1 MTADA
6 SPAEPA
12 AAAETTPPL
21 PVVIGVS
28 IVLGAVIGLMFLGFE
43 WLVNHGDTWIWDDV
57 FNTGEERWV
66 VVPLAIGLSIIYS
79 FIVHLLGQRRII
91 PIQLS
96 IVEDLGKPLERA
108 PLSGVAVILVVGA
121 ASLLA
126 GASLGPEAALAAGSI
141 ALGTWCAFR
150 FNFGSAGELLV
161 LTALT
166 ALLVAFFGSLVPLL
180 IPPLILF
187 QRTRK
192 IPIPALVPPT
202 LAGLAAYGT
211 VYLIR
216 GAVSG
221 YGSIPSGTSA
231 NAEDYLIALAL
242 GVCGVGVGYGMR
254 TAIKLFTGPAK
265 QIGERVHWA
274 WAAAIFGLVLGI
286 LYLIGGPTIEFSGS
300 EGSKM
305 LVSDT
310 AYGTAALAGIV
321 VMKLLATGWSLSTG
335 YRGGLVFPSV
345 FAGVALSMFVA
356 SLFGDTAGP
365 GLMIGSIAG
374 VLVEMTSPALGVI
387 MLLSLVPSEL
397 LPLAL
402 AGAAGAILPHVIKS
416 RLHPKPPAPASA

>member
-6 SPAEPA
+6 PRPEPA
-12 AAAETTPPL
+12 ADAETAPAPL
-21 PVVIGVS
+21 VVIGVAT
-28 IVLGAVIGLMFLGFE
+28 VLGAVIGLMFLGFE
-43 WLVNHGDTWIWDDV
+43 WVVNHGDTWIWDDV

-66 VVPLAIGLSIIYS
+66 VVPLAIGLSVIFS
-79 FIVHLLGQRRII
+79 FIVHAFGKRRII

-96 IVEDLGKPLERA
+96 IIDDLGKPMEPNTL
-108 PLSGVAVILVVGA
+108 GTVAVILIVGA

-192 IPIPALVPPT
+192 IPIPALVPPV

-216 GAVSG
+216 GAVEG
-221 YGSIPSGTSA
+221 YGSIPSGTSPS
-231 NAEDYLIALAL
+231 AEDYLIAVAL
-242 GVCGVGVGYGMR
+242 GVCGVGVGIGMR
-254 TAIKLFTGPAK
+254 TAIKLLTAPAK
-265 QIGERVHWA
+265 RIGERVHWA

-286 LYLIGGPTIEFSGS
+286 LYLIGGPTIQFSGS

-305 LVSDT
+305 LVNDT
-310 AYGTAALAGIV
+310 SYGTAALAGIV
-321 VMKLLATGWSLSTG
+321 VMKLLATGWSLSAG

-374 VLVEMTSPALGVI
+374 VLVEMTSPALGVV
-387 MLLSLVPSEL
+387 MLLSLVPSDL

-402 AGAAGAILPHVIKS
+402 AGAAGAILPHVIHS
-416 RLHPKPPAPASA
+416 RLHPKPPEPASA

>member
-43 WLVNHGDTWIWDDV
+43 WVVNHGDTWIWDDV

-79 FIVHLLGQRRII
+79 FIVHLVGQRRII

-192 IPIPALVPPT
+192 IPIPALIPPT

-216 GAVSG
+216 GDVQG

-242 GVCGVGVGYGMR
+242 GICGVGVGYGMR
-254 TAIKLFTGPAK
+254 TAIKLLTGPAK

-305 LVSDT
+305 LVNDT

-321 VMKLLATGWSLSTG
+321 VMKLLATGWSLSAG

-416 RLHPKPPAPASA
+416 RLHPKPPEPASA

>member
-43 WLVNHGDTWIWDDV
+43 WVVNHGDTWIWDDV

-79 FIVHLLGQRRII
+79 FIVHLVGQRRII

-161 LTALT
+161 L
-166 ALLVAFFGSLVPLL
+166 
-180 IPPLILF
+180 
-187 QRTRK
+187 
-192 IPIPALVPPT
+192 
-202 LAGLAAYGT
+202 
-211 VYLIR
+211 
-216 GAVSG
+216 
-221 YGSIPSGTSA
+221 
-231 NAEDYLIALAL
+231 
-242 GVCGVGVGYGMR
+242 
-254 TAIKLFTGPAK
+254 GP
-265 QIGERVHWA
+265 EE
-274 WAAAIFGLVLGI
+274 L
-286 LYLIGGPTIEFSGS
+286 E
-300 EGSKM
+300 
-305 LVSDT
+305 
-310 AYGTAALAGIV
+310 AAL
-321 VMKLLATGWSLSTG
+321 
-335 YRGGLVFPSV
+335 
-345 FAGVALSMFVA
+345 
-356 SLFGDTAGP
+356 
-365 GLMIGSIAG
+365 
-374 VLVEMTSPALGVI
+374 
-387 MLLSLVPSEL
+387 
-397 LPLAL
+397 
-402 AGAAGAILPHVIKS
+402 
-416 RLHPKPPAPASA
+416 